1 VETGVQGFLKS
12 LKTLDSGFRRNDRKI
27 YFRTF
32 YEIIKKECLENLSF
46 ENSNLF
52 RISILGFR
60 IWSCQGGIW
69 FRLWRD
75 RNRRSNLKRLR
86 GSLLLLEC
94 LSREGVQVIFGYPG
108 GAVIQLYD
116 ELGRYPGLRHIL
128 VRHEQ
133 GAIHAAD
140 GYARA
145 TGKAGVCLV
154 TSGPGATNLVTG
166 LAAAH
171 MDSIPIVAITG
182 QVATGQLGND
192 AFQEVDILGMT
203 RTCTKYSYLVRK
215 TAEIPTVIHEAFWL
229 ATTGRPGPVLVD
241 VPKDVLS
248 GEARMEFPKGI
259 TLRGYAPHK
268 TGHPLQVK
276 KAVAEILKA
285 KRPVIYAGGGIIHSG
300 ANEELRALAE
310 KARIPVTLTLL
321 GLGGLPYDHP
331 LFLGMLGMHGTYKA
345 NMAVHGSDLLL
356 ALGSR
361 FDDRA
366 TGNVEAF
373 APQAKIVHVDID
385 PSSISKSV
393 HVDIPIVGDA
403 RIVLG
408 QILQSL
414 GELPA
419 GRWREREPWL
429 QQIESWGQQYPL
441 YYEPSDTLIKPQY
454 VIEQIHRLT
463 GGEAI
468 IATEVGQNQMWTAQ
482 YYGFRHSR
490 QLLSSGGLGV
500 MGYGLPAGI
509 GAQTAFPER
518 VVFDIAGDGSI
529 QMNIQEL
536 ATAVQY
542 NLPVK
547 VAVLNNRALGM
558 VRQWQEIFFRG
569 EYHETLLEVQPDFV
583 KLAEAYGVAG
593 LRATR
598 PDEVVPCLRE
608 ALSIPGPVL
617 MDFHV
622 DPWENVYPMVLPGR
636 GISEMV
642 MGPDQGPSEEETL
655 ATTLPA

>member
-1 VETGVQGFLKS
+1 M
-12 LKTLDSGFRRNDRKI
+12 
-27 YFRTF
+27 
-32 YEIIKKECLENLSF
+32 
-46 ENSNLF
+46 
-52 RISILGFR
+52 
-60 IWSCQGGIW
+60 
-69 FRLWRD
+69 
-75 RNRRSNLKRLR
+75 KRLR
-86 GSLLLLEC
+86 GSQILLEC
-94 LSREGVQVIFGYPG
+94 LSRENVQVIFGYPG
-108 GAVIQLYD
+108 GAIIQLYD
-116 ELGRYPGLRHIL
+116 ELPRYPGLRHVL

-145 TGKAGVCLV
+145 TGKVGVCLV

-166 LAAAH
+166 LASAH
-171 MDSIPIVAITG
+171 MDSIPMVAITG
-182 QVATGQLGND
+182 QVATSQLGND

-215 TAEIPTVIHEAFWL
+215 TAELSTIIHEAFLL
-229 ATTGRPGPVLVD
+229 AATGRPGPVLVD

-248 GEARMEFPKGI
+248 GEARMEVPKRV
-259 TLRGYAPHK
+259 TLRGYAPHT

-300 ANEELRALAE
+300 AHEELLAVAE
-310 KARIPVTLTLL
+310 RARIPVTLTLL
-321 GLGGLPYDHP
+321 GLGGFPHDHP

-345 NMAVHGSDLLL
+345 NMSVHGSDLLL
-356 ALGSR
+356 AIGSR
-361 FDDRA
+361 FDDRV
-366 TGNVEAF
+366 TGKVEAF
-373 APQAKIVHVDID
+373 APQAKIIHVDID
-385 PSSISKSV
+385 PCSISKSV

-403 RIVLG
+403 RVVLG
-408 QILQSL
+408 QILECL
-414 GELPA
+414 GEVPPDKLM
-419 GRWREREPWL
+419 EREPWL
-429 QQIESWGQQYPL
+429 QEIESWGERYPL
-441 YYEPSDTLIKPQY
+441 RYEPSESIIKPQY

-463 GGEAI
+463 HGEAI

-482 YYGFRHSR
+482 YYGFRRPR

-500 MGYGLPAGI
+500 MGYGLPAAI
-509 GAQTAFPER
+509 GAQAAFPDR
-518 VVFDIAGDGSI
+518 LVFDVAGDGSI

-542 NLPVK
+542 GLPVK

-558 VRQWQEIFFRG
+558 VRQWQEMFFRG
-569 EYHETLLEVQPDFV
+569 EYSETLLEVQPDFV

-598 PDEVVPCLRE
+598 AEEVVPCIKK

-622 DPWENVYPMVLPGR
+622 DPWENVYPIVPPGR
-636 GISEMV
+636 GIAEMI
-642 MGPDQGPSEEETL
+642 MGPDQGSSGDEEAR